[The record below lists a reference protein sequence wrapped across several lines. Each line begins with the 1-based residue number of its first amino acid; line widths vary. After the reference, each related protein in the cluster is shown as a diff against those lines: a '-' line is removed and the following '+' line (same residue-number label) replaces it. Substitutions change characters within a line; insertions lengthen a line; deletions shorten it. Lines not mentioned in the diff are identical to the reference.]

1 MQSQWQSFEEKAIS
15 SGWSH
20 SQFLLALCEY
30 EETQRY
36 QLRVQRFL
44 KEAQLPPG
52 KAISNFDFGRCSTL
66 EQTTLLQLAADST
79 WLRLGENLLLFGPSG
94 VGKTHLAAA
103 IGRSLIELGAK
114 VKFTTATALVQLLQR
129 AKDSLQLQSAL
140 LKLDKYEL
148 LIVDDIGYVKK
159 TETETAVLFEL
170 IAHRYELK
178 SLLLTSNHPFSAW
191 DAIFPDSTM
200 TVAAV
205 DRLVHHASII
215 EIQAESFRQQAALQ
229 RSSGHDNNQ
238 PK

>member
-1 MQSQWQSFEEKAIS
+1 MQRQWQSFEEKAIAS
-15 SGWSH
+15 NWSD

-52 KAISNFDFGRCSTL
+52 KAIANFDFSRCSTFDSS
-66 EQTTLLQLAADST
+66 TLLRLTQDST
-79 WLRLGENLLLFGPSG
+79 WLRRGENLLLFGPSG

-114 VKFTTATALVQLLQR
+114 VKFMTATALVQLLQR

-140 LKLDKYEL
+140 LKLDKYDL

-159 TETETAVLFEL
+159 TETETSVLFEL
-170 IAHRYELK
+170 IAHRYELR

-191 DAIFPDSTM
+191 DAIFPDAVM

-215 EIQAESFRQQAALQ
+215 EIRAESFRQQAALQ
-229 RSSGHDNNQ
+229 RSSHHHDNQ